1 MDTTLGIICQVYSN
15 IHVKSLFSKMVP
27 PKPIFFWKNSEPSC
41 FLYFW
46 HVYIGSEWIQW
57 HLIWVLNILHIY
69 IVFLIFW
76 EGIKSMQVCQSLRY
90 YEVIIRIDLA
100 KYKLYVKPSLRGNFE
115 LCQMVKK
122 RQENRYKRWENKPAN
137 IFFTNWLLCK
147 VFPSISSILLNVR
160 GKSY

>member
-1 MDTTLGIICQVYSN
+1 MVNCGHNFRDHLS
-15 IHVKSLFSKMVP
+15 SLLQHPCKIFIFKNGSTKTN
-27 PKPIFFWKNSEPSC
+27 FFWKNSEPSC

-76 EGIKSMQVCQSLRY
+76 EGIKSVQVCQSLRY

-122 RQENRYKRWENKPAN
+122 RQENR
-137 IFFTNWLLCK
+137 
-147 VFPSISSILLNVR
+147 
-160 GKSY
+160 